1 MTPEVIVVSASARAL
16 VRSARRAGWCAAAID
31 AFGDV
36 DTRAQAERWRRL
48 PADGDGRIDSRALLA
63 VLDAIA
69 PEGTA
74 VIIGSGLEAAPD
86 AVDTIAARYEL
97 AGNGAAVWRRVGDA
111 RDWFDLLERLGIP
124 HPEVRWSV
132 PRDPAGWLCK
142 RAASS
147 GGRGV
152 RTAAD
157 ADRINT
163 AGDGGYFQ
171 RRVEGLVA
179 SLLFLADGGQ
189 ARCIG
194 FNRLL
199 AAPAAAANPFAW
211 GGAVRPA
218 ALAPDLQAQ
227 VGDAATA
234 LTRALDLRGLN
245 GLDFVVAGRA
255 WHLLELN
262 PRPTATVE
270 LWDVDPMPPLLDLH
284 LRACRGAALDGPAI
298 AAGGRAMAARALAVA
313 YAPAAL
319 RVPRDPS
326 WPDPCRDLPRP
337 GSRLRAG
344 DPLCTVHA
352 AAATAA
358 GAARRVLALRDAVPD
373 ALLRAAAGT
382 ARRAARRPAPAE
394 AAA

>member
-16 VRSARRAGWCAAAID
+16 VRSARRAGLCAGAID

-36 DTRAQAERWRRL
+36 DTRAQAERWRLL

-63 VLDAIA
+63 ALDAIA
-69 PEGTA
+69 PEGAA
-74 VIIGSGLEAAPD
+74 VIIGSGLEAAPHVVD
-86 AVDTIAARYEL
+86 AVAARYEL
-97 AGNGAAVWRRVGDA
+97 AGNGAAVWRRIGDP
-111 RDWFDLLERLGIP
+111 RGWFDLLPQLGIP
-124 HPEVRWSV
+124 HPEVRWSA

-152 RTAAD
+152 RAA
-157 ADRINT
+157 AEIGRT
-163 AGDGGYFQ
+163 KGAGHGGYFQ

-179 SLLFLADGGQ
+179 SMLFLADGGQ

-199 AAPAAAANPFAW
+199 TAPAAAANPFAW

-227 VGDAATA
+227 VEAAATA

-245 GLDFVVAGRA
+245 GLDFVADGRT

-284 LRACRGAALDGPAI
+284 LRACRGAAVDGSAI
-298 AAGGRAMAARALAVA
+298 AAGRRATAARALAVA

-326 WPDPCRDLPRP
+326 WPDACRDLPRP

-373 ALLRAAAGT
+373 ALRRTAAGT
-382 ARRAARRPAPAE
+382 AHRAARRPAPAE